1 MKERLIRLSQK
12 YTDNPEIMKRAVQ
25 LGHDIQGWA
34 YTKKIVVKGTSYS
47 EGAKV
52 LLEKREEELNTNIEE
67 FARLVLHDELEEWKR
82 KVKVLDERLQFGR
95 RPI

>member
-34 YTKKIVVKGTSYS
+34 YTRAQMEIRSYGES
-47 EGAKV
+47 LINV
-52 LLEKREEELNTNIEE
+52 LSIREEELNASIEE
-67 FARLVLHDELEEWKR
+67 FARLVLHDEIEEWKR